1 MVSSDERLKRIRNTY
16 EAGLEEI
23 LTIRPVQYNWREE
36 TGFDSEGV
44 YTGFSAQN
52 IELAL
57 PAAVSYDKNGF
68 RTVSDRTILAAVV
81 NAVRELWE
89 KVTGLEEKVEEI
101 DDLRLRIETLEAA
114 LDTVSP
120 VPNVGLNEEDES
132 TSNLSDESRV
142 VPDEPVAPNIEELD
156 QAPSMVATSTES
168 EVGATTN
175 PAVNATS
182 TDSSVMPE
190 VDPPTTATDT
200 TPTLEPT
207 AEPELISGSNS
218 DPNPDIEPE
227 SDEVIAA
234 ADVPVDAT
242 VAPEPDPD

>member
-1 MVSSDERLKRIRNTY
+1 
-16 EAGLEEI
+16 
-23 LTIRPVQYNWREE
+23 
-36 TGFDSEGV
+36 
-44 YTGFSAQN
+44 
-52 IELAL
+52 
-57 PAAVSYDKNGF
+57 
-68 RTVSDRTILAAVV
+68 
-81 NAVRELWE
+81 
-89 KVTGLEEKVEEI
+89 
-101 DDLRLRIETLEAA
+101 
-114 LDTVSP
+114 
-120 VPNVGLNEEDES
+120 
-132 TSNLSDESRV
+132 V